1 LFCQFLYLTP
11 QLKQV
16 TSSGYEFSTDE
27 KMQFEMLRVQSFQD
41 LPASCN
47 VSPLRLARTGFFS
60 SGSSDEVTCFSC
72 GVKYKNWQNNDN
84 PNDVHHRIK
93 GNILHNTQ
101 TVKPV

>member
-1 LFCQFLYLTP
+1 M
-11 QLKQV
+11 
-16 TSSGYEFSTDE
+16 TSLPSSSNSLNNYFSKLLSGHEFSTDE
-27 KMQFEMLRVQSFQD
+27 KMEFEMLRVQSFQD

-84 PNDVHHRIK
+84 PNDVHHRIS
-93 GNILHNTQ
+93 
-101 TVKPV
+101 PDCR